1 MVIGSASDAVLDA
14 LALTVL
20 RVAAQASPSRC
31 ARPEPTDFHDNPPR

>member
-20 RVAAQASPSRC
+20 RVAAQASPFRC
-31 ARPEPTDFHDNPPR
+31 ARPESTDY